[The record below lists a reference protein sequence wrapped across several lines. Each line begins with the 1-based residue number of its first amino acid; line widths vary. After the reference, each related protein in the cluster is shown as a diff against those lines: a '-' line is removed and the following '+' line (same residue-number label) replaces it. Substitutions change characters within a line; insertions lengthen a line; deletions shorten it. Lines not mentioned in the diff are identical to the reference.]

1 MSFEHK
7 FHKTRRCKFLSEC
20 TCVTIPTTVIKN
32 ITIKMK
38 GLSTKMCH
46 YQQYKESTL
55 VEYLEPRRA
64 LEWREHSKLIFKN
77 LKPVEK

>member
-1 MSFEHK
+1 
-7 FHKTRRCKFLSEC
+7 
-20 TCVTIPTTVIKN
+20 
-32 ITIKMK
+32 MK